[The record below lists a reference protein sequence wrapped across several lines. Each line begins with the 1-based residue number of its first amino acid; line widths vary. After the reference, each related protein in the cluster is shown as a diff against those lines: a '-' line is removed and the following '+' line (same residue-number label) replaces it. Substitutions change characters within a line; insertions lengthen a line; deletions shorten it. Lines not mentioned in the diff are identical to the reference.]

1 MPIEISNIGNKILFD
16 YIYRNTIASRLE
28 VKPIKRKDISDIK
41 GIDLISIYT
50 EEKHRGKGYA
60 IKLILELIKYCKRNG
75 YAYIITDDATN
86 TFPPKNIYYKMGF
99 LVRDDDGNWTKWTSN
114 IEPDEERLYIV
125 NLNLKNNV

>member
-1 MPIEISNIGNKILFD
+1 MPIEISSVGNKILFD

-75 YAYIITDDATN
+75 YTYIITDDATD

-125 NLNLKNNV
+125 V

>member
-99 LVRDDDGNWTKWTSN
+99 LVRDDDGNC
-114 IEPDEERLYIV
+114 
-125 NLNLKNNV
+125 

>member
-1 MPIEISNIGNKILFD
+1 M
-16 YIYRNTIASRLE
+16 
-28 VKPIKRKDISDIK
+28 
-41 GIDLISIYT
+41 
-50 EEKHRGKGYA
+50 
-60 IKLILELIKYCKRNG
+60 ELIKYCKRNG